1 MHIDNKCPLCNDSRI
16 ESMPIS
22 YDEIYRLDRNT
33 TRGLVLKFSRK
44 WEKIMNTGKSE
55 ELLKLVAK
63 TCGCNKDKSDN
74 TNNTAGISYGRKV
87 IYSFVD
93 NYHSLC
99 LDKKDILSAELEAC
113 ERLLKQTK
121 DEIDKKIIETEI
133 AELKM
138 TLDLMR

>member
-1 MHIDNKCPLCNDSRI
+1 
-16 ESMPIS
+16 
-22 YDEIYRLDRNT
+22 
-33 TRGLVLKFSRK
+33 
-44 WEKIMNTGKSE
+44 MNIGESE
-55 ELLKLVAK
+55 EVSKLVAK
-63 TCGCNKDKSDN
+63 TCGCSKDKRNNNTN

-87 IYSFVD
+87 TYSFVD
-93 NYHSLC
+93 DYHSLC

-138 TLDLMR
+138 TLDLMH